1 MCFIQV
7 LKDAVQ
13 QLMLV
18 PLEEMDEFRVVAME
32 VSRAELVFF
41 RHFNHQDVAFLECS
55 KRQKLFSPK
64 F

>member
-1 MCFIQV
+1 V

-18 PLEEMDEFRVVAME
+18 PLEEMDEFLVAAME
-32 VSRAELVFF
+32 VSGAELVFF
-41 RHFNHQDVAFLECS
+41 RHFNHQDMAFLERGKC
-55 KRQKLFSPK
+55 QILFSPK